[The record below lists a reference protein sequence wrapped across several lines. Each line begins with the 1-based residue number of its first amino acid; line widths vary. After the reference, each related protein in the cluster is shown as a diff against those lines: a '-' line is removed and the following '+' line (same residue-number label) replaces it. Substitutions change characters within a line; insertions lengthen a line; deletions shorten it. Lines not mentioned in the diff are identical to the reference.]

1 MATEFGSDGCLNDW
15 EWHQP
20 EPDSVAQDEGSTI
33 LRKDGTNLKVQCKE
47 VKTQQVVICNNV
59 VN

>member
-1 MATEFGSDGCLNDW
+1 MFTKSLSSSLEFCSELV
-15 EWHQP
+15 EIQFY
-20 EPDSVAQDEGSTI
+20 STVI
-33 LRKDGTNLKVQCKE
+33 PNLVHVNEQCKE